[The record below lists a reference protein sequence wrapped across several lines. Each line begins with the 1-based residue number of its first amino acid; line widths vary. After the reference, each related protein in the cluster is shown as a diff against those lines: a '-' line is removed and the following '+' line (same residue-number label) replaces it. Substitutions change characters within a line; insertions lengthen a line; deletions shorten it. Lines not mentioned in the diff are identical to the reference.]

1 MEHNWN
7 FHNYI
12 SVPLDELGRQI
23 VGASFFSAD
32 EIDNKQF
39 VDAML
44 QVLSVLYSDEELCD
58 FIELCQPIDRMPGR
72 EIDRETAEFVYND
85 FKRLL
90 NNKKR

>member
-1 MEHNWN
+1 
-7 FHNYI
+7 
-12 SVPLDELGRQI
+12 
-23 VGASFFSAD
+23 
-32 EIDNKQF
+32 
-39 VDAML
+39 ML